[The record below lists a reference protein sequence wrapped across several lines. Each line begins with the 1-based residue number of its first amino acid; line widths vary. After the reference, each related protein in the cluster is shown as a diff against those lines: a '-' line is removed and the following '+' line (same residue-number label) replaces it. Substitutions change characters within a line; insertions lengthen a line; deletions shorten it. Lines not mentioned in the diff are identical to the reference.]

1 MTTARIETQLGRIF
15 LSVSDGALNE
25 LRFEDGAL
33 HEDPGAGAFADRV
46 REYFNGDLHAF
57 DGARLEPAGT
67 PFQKAV
73 WELVRKIPAGETRAY
88 GELARALGRPTAS
101 RAIGAANGANPVCLA
116 IPCHR
121 VIGKSGALTGYAWGL
136 ERKRWLLDH
145 ERPAQRRETSA
156 QRPEAPAQRVLLPSE
171 GAPQ

>member
-15 LSVSDGALNE
+15 LSVNDGALNE

-33 HEDPGAGAFADRV
+33 HEDPGASAFADRV
-46 REYFNGDLHAF
+46 REYFNGDLNAF

-67 PFQKAV
+67 PFQKSV